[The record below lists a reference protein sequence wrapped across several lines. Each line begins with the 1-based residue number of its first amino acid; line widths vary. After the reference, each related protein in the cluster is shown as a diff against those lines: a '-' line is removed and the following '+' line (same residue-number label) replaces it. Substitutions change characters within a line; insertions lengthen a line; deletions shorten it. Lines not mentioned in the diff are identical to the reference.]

1 MRKKEMEA
9 LRQLEEA
16 LLAQEEPEVFE
27 ETDETQF
34 LDQTWQEASDLEY
47 DVYNTDDTDVDLDEY
62 SDRVYRESGNSPLGT
77 VLMIL
82 FMVLLSGGILLFLK
96 VLGVL

>member
-16 LLAQEEPEVFE
+16 LLAQEEPERIADA
-27 ETDETQF
+27 DETQF
-34 LDQTWQEASDLEY
+34 LDQTWQEVSDLEY
-47 DVYNTDDTDVDLDEY
+47 DVYNTDDSDVDLDEY
-62 SDRVYRESGNSPLGT
+62 SDRVYRDSGSSPLGT

-82 FMVLLSGGILLFLK
+82 FMVLLSGSILLLLK
-96 VLGVL
+96 MLGVL